1 MKKDS
6 HCSIEFFPR
15 FQFETAGRTNLSD
28 VFDFDA
34 RRLNEFECWR
44 VFVRLN
50 VELKFDLEH
59 KAPL

>member
-1 MKKDS
+1 MN
-6 HCSIEFFPR
+6 FVPR